1 LKIKSE
7 NDMKEKNNNNS
18 FIGESKRES
27 YKDFE
32 NLFQGVESFMGYLPN
47 AHLAMAER
55 PELLMAF
62 SGLASTVFQAEG
74 IDIQTKQL
82 IALASSL
89 SSGCKYCQAH
99 TSHGAERAGM
109 KEEKIADI
117 LNYSESKNYTDKEK
131 ALLDLAFAAGV
142 TPNKSTQ
149 SHFDNLK
156 KYFSKKEI
164 IDIVSVIALFGF
176 LNRWNDT
183 MGTVLEEVPESFV
196 ENKLRPLGWS

>member
-1 LKIKSE
+1 
-7 NDMKEKNNNNS
+7 
-18 FIGESKRES
+18 
-27 YKDFE
+27 
-32 NLFQGVESFMGYLPN
+32 
-47 AHLAMAER
+47 
-55 PELLMAF
+55 MAF

>member
-1 LKIKSE
+1 
-7 NDMKEKNNNNS
+7 MKEKNNNS

-117 LNYSESKNYTDKEK
+117 LNYPESKNYTDKEK

>member
-1 LKIKSE
+1 
-7 NDMKEKNNNNS
+7 MKHKNNDNS
-18 FIGESKRES
+18 FIGESKREEH
-27 YKDFE
+27 KDFE
-32 NLFQGVESFMGYLPN
+32 ELFKGVEAFMGYLPN

-62 SGLASTVFQAEG
+62 SGLASTVFQADG

-89 SSGCKYCQAH
+89 SSGRKYCQAH

-131 ALLDLAFAAGV
+131 VLLDLAFAAGI

-196 ENKLRPLGWS
+196 ENKLRPLGW